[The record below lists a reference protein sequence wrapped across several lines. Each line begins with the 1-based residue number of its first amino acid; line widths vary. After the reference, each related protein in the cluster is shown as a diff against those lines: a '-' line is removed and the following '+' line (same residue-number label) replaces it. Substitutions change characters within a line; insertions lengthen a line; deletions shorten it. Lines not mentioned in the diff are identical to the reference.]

1 MGFAAMK
8 RWSALVLDPMALF
21 IVFAGRG
28 DDAASTSVPIFTWIA
43 SWRVISADNR
53 VTNLKGLSKT
63 DESGFAQ
70 VSALTPRTRRTV
82 GTILHM
88 AADAEIPLSAI
99 VAQHRVPVAQSSRL
113 ESYPAG
119 VAPCWRT

>member
-1 MGFAAMK
+1 M
-8 RWSALVLDPMALF
+8 
-21 IVFAGRG
+21 I
-28 DDAASTSVPIFTWIA
+28 AASTGVPIFTWIA
-43 SWRVISADNR
+43 ELAGDLGEQQVM
-53 VTNLKGLSKT
+53 NLKGLSKT

-70 VSALTPRTRRTV
+70 VSALTPRTRRTA

-88 AADAEIPLSAI
+88 AADAKIPLSAI